1 MATRDWHN
9 EFTMQNF
16 PLPSQ
21 NTTKTHLNYWQ
32 ETQVFVELS
41 LTPVFSCLSLTKYDY
56 CLNIWKIC
64 MWQRR
69 DRRSLRARP
78 SLSARKVS
86 KSLGGCGCHLSHIM
100 LQLDYV
106 SVMLQLDYVSDII
119 VTTRLCQWH
128 HFTTRLCQW
137 HHCHV
142 TTRLC
147 QWHHVTTRLCQ
158 WHHVKTMA
166 MASCSTYVSA
176 IMLKTLSVT
185 MISNFSFQSDLCLFA
200 TLRARP
206 IMTMWLQ
213 SKPGKGS
220 KSLGGCNVSDI
231 M

>member
-1 MATRDWHN
+1 MAIRKDIDKGLRWWWNVVSMTSFWQFVHDILLVMMKCHVLHLSMDRRHVQLVGQMATRDWHN
-9 EFTMQNF
+9 KFTMQNF

-41 LTPVFSCLSLTKYDY
+41 LTPVFSCLSLTKYDC

-100 LQLDYV
+100 LQLY
-106 SVMLQLDYVSDII
+106 
-119 VTTRLCQWH
+119 
-128 HFTTRLCQW
+128 RLCQW

-147 QWHHVTTRLCQ
+147 QWHHC
-158 WHHVKTMA
+158 
-166 MASCSTYVSA
+166 Y
-176 IMLKTLSVT
+176 
-185 MISNFSFQSDLCLFA
+185 N
-200 TLRARP
+200 
-206 IMTMWLQ
+206 
-213 SKPGKGS
+213 
-220 KSLGGCNVSDI
+220 
-231 M
+231 